1 MFPEEIVARLESQ
14 GVGTFGDDIFIGSG
28 SQIPTGPGPYLSLK
42 ESPGAGSRLTQNN
55 TGVER
60 PTAQIVAR
68 AVNPVEAR
76 AKAQAAYDALGGE
89 NNLYNITL
97 SSVFYIAL
105 RNRQPPGNI
114 GMDETGERTMY
125 SFNIEAEKYPS

>member
-1 MFPEEIVARLESQ
+1 MFLDEIVARLEAE
-14 GVGTFGDDIFIGSG
+14 GVGTFGTDIFIGSG
-28 SQIPTGPGPYLSLK
+28 SQIPSGPGPYLSLR
-42 ESPGAGSRLTQNN
+42 ESPGMGPLLTQND

-60 PTAQIVAR
+60 PTAQIVGR
-68 AVNPVEAR
+68 AVNPLESR
-76 AKAQAAYDALGGE
+76 AMAQAAYEALGGV

-97 SSVFYIAL
+97 SGTFYPSL